1 MSSLSCHFYLHL
13 SRRAS
18 VPVLVSS
25 PFTAYQCPSFF
36 IRASIPP
43 PSILPYLLAPVYLSS
58 ILLCPIF
65 SEIFLCHEISSYT
78 FDSKTTP
85 EPRPNSP
92 FYSVGYPV
100 QNRSKT
106 STFPIEMTYIIAG
119 FHRASRSSHSAIFI
133 RREKR
138 YSVPPS
144 PVCRSGTRGNRKL
157 QVNEPYAVTRFSL
170 GRVLQAAGPLVRGPL
185 RSLSRDT
192 RVFPCWIQPSSLP
205 YTSAEGRRNRVRE
218 RERERERERG
228 SAIVLIPSYV

>member
-43 PSILPYLLAPVYLSS
+43 PPYSTLPAGPCVSFQHLIVAHFLGNLSLS
-58 ILLCPIF
+58 RDLVLYVRF
-65 SEIFLCHEISSYT
+65 ENL
-78 FDSKTTP
+78 TP

-92 FYSVGYPV
+92 FYFAGYSV
-100 QNRSKT
+100 QNRSKI
-106 STFPIEMTYIIAG
+106 STFPIEMTYTIAG
-119 FHRASRSSHSAIFI
+119 FHRASRSSHSTIFI
-133 RREKR
+133 RRVER
-138 YSVPPS
+138 YSVPPF
-144 PVCRSGTRGNRKL
+144 PVCRPGTRGNRKL

-170 GRVLQAAGPLVRGPL
+170 GRVLRAAGPLVRGPL

-205 YTSAEGRRNRVRE
+205 YTSAEGRRNRVRGT
-218 RERERERERG
+218 ERERG